1 MNGKALQMKCEEE
14 GVNIQTSAV
23 HKTEN
28 RTHPNSVQAQINT
41 MTTHTLAELQ
51 CADKRGPTGPIC
63 V

>member
-1 MNGKALQMKCEEE
+1 MNGKALQMKREEE
-14 GVNIQTSAV
+14 RVKIQTSAV

-28 RTHPNSVQAQINT
+28 RTHPNSVHMQINA
-41 MTTHTLAELQ
+41 MTSHTLAELQ